1 MRFVWMAIVGLI
13 VGIIARFV
21 YPGAVPIGWIASIL
35 LGIGGS
41 FLAGTIGGLI
51 HRPAN
56 GNAIHPAGF
65 FYSVIGAMLIIF
77 IARNVLH
84 MV

>member
-21 YPGAVPIGWIASIL
+21 YPGAVHIGWIASIL

-41 FLAGTIGGLI
+41 FVAGMLGGLI
-51 HRPAN
+51 HKSAN
-56 GNAIHPAGF
+56 GDAVHPAGF
-65 FYSVIGAMLIIF
+65 FYSIIGALLIIF

-84 MV
+84 LV

>member
-13 VGIIARFV
+13 VGIIARFI
-21 YPGAVPIGWIASIL
+21 YPGPIPIGWIASIL
-35 LGIGGS
+35 LGIAGS
-41 FLAGTIGGLI
+41 FLAGTIGGMI
-51 HRPAN
+51 HRPAD
-56 GNAIHPAGF
+56 GNAIQPAGF
-65 FYSVIGAMLIIF
+65 FYSVIGAILIIF